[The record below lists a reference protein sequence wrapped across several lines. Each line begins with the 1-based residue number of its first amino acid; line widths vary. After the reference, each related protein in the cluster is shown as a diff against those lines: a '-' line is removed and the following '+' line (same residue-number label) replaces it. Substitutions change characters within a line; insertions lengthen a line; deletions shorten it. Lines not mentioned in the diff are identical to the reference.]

1 MTMPYE
7 RREAVLRTEKLLK
20 NITTGQFVD
29 EYDIDY
35 EEAYRLIKEAAYRC
49 IRHYPS
55 DYYMDEARELAPEIF
70 GDWKD
75 DEKLTRIE
83 IIGEDGRE
91 VVKYAPE
98 GHYYRRSVQDDG
110 QTVKFFVEKNEKYEC
125 SGVGKCQDQGCPAHY
140 ASDEIEKKNG

>member
-35 EEAYRLIKEAAYRC
+35 EEAYRLVKEAAYRC

-55 DYYMDEARELAPEIF
+55 DYYMDEARELAPEVF
-70 GDWKD
+70 GDWED

-83 IIGEDGRE
+83 IIDDNGRE

-98 GHYYRRSVQDDG
+98 GCYYCRSVQDNG
-110 QTVKFFVEKNEKYEC
+110 RTVKFLVR
-125 SGVGKCQDQGCPAHY
+125 
-140 ASDEIEKKNG
+140 KKNG

>member
-55 DYYMDEARELAPEIF
+55 DYYMNDAAKLAPEVF
-70 GDWKD
+70 GEFNQQQQLTEITVGGVIHTANEGYYYARIISD
-75 DEKLTRIE
+75 DPTTTNYTLR
-83 IIGEDGRE
+83 
-91 VVKYAPE
+91 
-98 GHYYRRSVQDDG
+98 
-110 QTVKFFVEKNEKYEC
+110 
-125 SGVGKCQDQGCPAHY
+125 
-140 ASDEIEKKNG
+140 KKS